1 MSEKSIS
8 TKKGN
13 KKKKKKLFLYMIG
26 FVICVSVVVISGCKI
41 KNFFF
46 FLKIGPVWTMA
57 LYKVHNCWTRPD
69 GAGLEP
75 K

>member
-46 FLKIGPVWTMA
+46 F
-57 LYKVHNCWTRPD
+57 
-69 GAGLEP
+69 
-75 K
+75 

>member
-8 TKKGN
+8 TKKSN
-13 KKKKKKLFLYMIG
+13 KKKKKLFLYMIG

-41 KNFFF
+41 KKKKN
-46 FLKIGPVWTMA
+46 LKIGPVWTMA
-57 LYKVHNCWTRPD
+57 LDKVHNCWTRPD
-69 GAGLEP
+69 GAGLEA